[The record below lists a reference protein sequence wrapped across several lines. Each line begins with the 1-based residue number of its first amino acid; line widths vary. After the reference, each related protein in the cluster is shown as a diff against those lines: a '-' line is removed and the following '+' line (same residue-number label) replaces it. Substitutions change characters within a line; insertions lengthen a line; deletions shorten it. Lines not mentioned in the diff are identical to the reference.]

1 MRTEALAL
9 SDVTIDLRQQRILES
24 IHLDVEPGSF
34 TCLLGPS
41 GCGKTTL
48 LRAIAGFTPLSRGD
62 IRLGSK
68 SITHLPPEKRQTA
81 MVFQS
86 YALWPHMSVGDNLG
100 YPLKLRGVPRPERQQ
115 RVAEIL
121 ARLELSGFESR
132 AVTQLSGGQR
142 QRVALGRAL
151 IIDPPLLLLDEP
163 LSNLDAAIRR
173 SLRGEL
179 RRLQKSLGI
188 TTIMVTHDQEEA
200 LQMADQIV
208 LMRAG
213 EIVQIASPQH
223 LYQHPAD
230 LNAARFL
237 GVDNTVTGG
246 EHDPLSA
253 KGAARFGFRTR
264 DARINPPLNN
274 AALTR
279 KGRVTD
285 CVYTGDG
292 YQVSLTADGEEL
304 CAMAASPIALGTFAT
319 LQVPESALIPFGP
332 DDRQLPPLD
341 RHEDIA

>member
-1 MRTEALAL
+1 MSTEALTL
-9 SDVTIDLRQQRILES
+9 NNVTVDLGRQRILDD
-24 IHLDVEPGSF
+24 IHLDVSPGSF

-48 LRAIAGFTPLSRGD
+48 LRAIAGFTPLSRGE
-62 IRLGSK
+62 IRLGRRAL
-68 SITHLPPEKRQTA
+68 THLPPEKRETA

-86 YALWPHMSVGDNLG
+86 YALWPHMSVEENLG
-100 YPLKLRGVPRPERQQ
+100 YPLKLRGVTRTER
-115 RVAEIL
+115 RRKVAEML
-121 ARLELSGFESR
+121 ARLELSGFEER
-132 AVTQLSGGQR
+132 AVTKLSGGQR
-142 QRVALGRAL
+142 QRIALGRAL

-173 SLRGEL
+173 SLRSEL

-213 EIVQIASPQH
+213 HVVQVSTPQT
-223 LYQHPAD
+223 LYQQPAD
-230 LNAARFL
+230 LGAARFL
-237 GVDNTVTGG
+237 GVDNTVTRTPQDPMG
-246 EHDPLSA
+246 ES
-253 KGAARFGFRTR
+253 GAVTFGFRTR
-264 DARINPPLNN
+264 DAHLDAPPCPQ
-274 AALTR
+274 ALIR
-279 KGRVTD
+279 KGRVTE

-292 YQVSLTADGEEL
+292 YHVLIDTHDAEL
-304 CAMAASPIALGTFAT
+304 FATSATPVAPGTFAA

-332 DDRQLPPLD
+332 DDRHLPPLD

>member
-1 MRTEALAL
+1 MSTEALTL
-9 SDVTIDLRQQRILES
+9 NNVTVDLRQQRILDG
-24 IHLDVEPGSF
+24 IHLDVSPGSF

-48 LRAIAGFTPLSRGD
+48 LRTIAGFTPLSQGD
-62 IRLGSK
+62 IRLGAR
-68 SITHLPPEKRQTA
+68 SIAHLPPEKRHTA

-100 YPLKLRGVPRPERQQ
+100 YPLKLRGVPRAERKQ
-115 RVAEIL
+115 RVAAMLE
-121 ARLELSGFESR
+121 RLELGGFESR

-142 QRVALGRAL
+142 QRIALGRAL

-173 SLRGEL
+173 SLRSEL

-213 EIVQIASPQH
+213 KAVQIAAPQT
-223 LYQHPAD
+223 LYQQPAD
-230 LNAARFL
+230 LGVARFL
-237 GVDNTVTGG
+237 GVDNTVTRNKQ
-246 EHDPLSA
+246 DPAVAS
-253 KGAARFGFRTR
+253 GAATFGFRTR
-264 DARINPPLNN
+264 DARINEPLCS
-274 AALTR
+274 ATLTR
-279 KGRVTD
+279 KGRVTE

-292 YQVSLTADGEEL
+292 YQISLDTNEAELFATAT
-304 CAMAASPIALGTFAT
+304 SPITLGTFAV

-332 DDRQLPPLD
+332 DDRHLPPLD